1 MEQDQPQKLYYSIR
15 EVARMFHV
23 NPSLLRYW
31 EDIFDT
37 ISPKKSDRG
46 IRFYSQKDIEA
57 IRLVYYLVK
66 EKGLTLTG
74 AKQKLKYN
82 RNETERQEEIIHRLK
97 TIRDELN
104 ALKKSFDEI

>member
-1 MEQDQPQKLYYSIR
+1 MEKDQPEKLYYSIR

-31 EDIFDT
+31 EEVFDT
-37 ISPKKSDRG
+37 ISPKKSEKG

-66 EKGLTLTG
+66 ERGLTLAG
-74 AKQKLKYN
+74 ARQKLKYN
-82 RNETERQEEIIHRLK
+82 KSETEKNEEVIHRLK
-97 TIRDELN
+97 TIRNELN
-104 ALKKSFDEI
+104 ALKKSFDEV